1 MKEKLEMNAPS
12 YVYKGARGST
22 VIPLD
27 SELLS
32 ERIILI
38 DDTIT
43 SQTAVD
49 FYKSMR
55 FLAKTDEPIKVVIC
69 SGGGEVISGQA
80 IYDLMQGVKNEVH
93 TYCIGRA
100 ASMAAVLLAAGTKG
114 HRYILPHS
122 EVMIHEVL
130 IGGGVGGS
138 ATSISKISESINKT
152 RDVMNGILAKHTG
165 KTIEEINEATSFD
178 NYMTAQ
184 QAVEFGIC
192 DKITDN
198 VFEEVIA

>member
-38 DDTIT
+38 DNTIT

-49 FYKSMR
+49 FYKSIR

-69 SGGGEVISGQA
+69 SGGGEVIAGQA

>member
-1 MKEKLEMNAPS
+1 MKEILEMNAPS

-49 FYKSMR
+49 FYKSIR

>member
-1 MKEKLEMNAPS
+1 MKEILEMNAPS

-38 DDTIT
+38 DNTIT

>member
-38 DDTIT
+38 DNTIT

>member
-1 MKEKLEMNAPS
+1 MKEILEMNAPS
-12 YVYKGARGST
+12 YVYKGARGSA

-27 SELLS
+27 SELLND
-32 ERIILI
+32 RLILI

-69 SGGGEVISGQA
+69 SGGGEVIAGQA

-93 TYCIGRA
+93 TYCLGRA